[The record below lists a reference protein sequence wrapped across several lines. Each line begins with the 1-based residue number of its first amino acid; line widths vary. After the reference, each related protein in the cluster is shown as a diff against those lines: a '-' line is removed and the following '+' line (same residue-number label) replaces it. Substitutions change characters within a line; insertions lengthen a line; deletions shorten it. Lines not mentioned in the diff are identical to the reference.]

1 MRPQDGLH
9 LLRKRRDAIAG
20 DEEGGRVEQI
30 DENLHNRLLC
40 VNMRARAGL
49 LDSPN

>member
-9 LLRKRRDAIAG
+9 LLRERRDAIAG

-30 DENLHNRLLC
+30 DENLHNHLLC
-40 VNMRARAGL
+40 VNMGAGL